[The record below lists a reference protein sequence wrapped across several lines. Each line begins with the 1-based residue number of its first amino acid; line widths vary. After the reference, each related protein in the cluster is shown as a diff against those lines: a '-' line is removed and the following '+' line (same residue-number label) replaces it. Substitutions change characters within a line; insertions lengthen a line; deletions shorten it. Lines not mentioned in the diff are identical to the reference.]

1 MLYLTGMNPAI
12 NSDIPKNNCYYATF
26 TCKSPIMIIKTTET
40 SLDNNDNNVWK
51 RVSNIQWNI
60 INAKKRRLKELEKE

>member
-1 MLYLTGMNPAI
+1 
-12 NSDIPKNNCYYATF
+12 
-26 TCKSPIMIIKTTET
+26 MIIKNTET